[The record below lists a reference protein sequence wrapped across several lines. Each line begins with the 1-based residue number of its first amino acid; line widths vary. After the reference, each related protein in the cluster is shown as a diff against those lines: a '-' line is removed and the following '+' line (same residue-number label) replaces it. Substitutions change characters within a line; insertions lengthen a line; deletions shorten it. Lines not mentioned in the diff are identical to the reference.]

1 MKHSIEHN
9 VGVIRELHNRVHTTC
24 RGRSKNPE
32 AYRDWQQAC
41 EEFHASYDQLAFPGG
56 LSKGLD
62 LLKAG
67 DMTTAETAILF
78 LELHPY
84 FFRSQYI
91 ATSLTRLLKKV
102 QLGSDLRERF
112 DIVLLA
118 TRERKCAKGHT
129 Q

>member
-1 MKHSIEHN
+1 
-9 VGVIRELHNRVHTTC
+9 
-24 RGRSKNPE
+24 
-32 AYRDWQQAC
+32 
-41 EEFHASYDQLAFPGG
+41 
-56 LSKGLD
+56 
-62 LLKAG
+62 
-67 DMTTAETAILF
+67 MTTAETAILF